1 MKCKRRPQT
10 YLLLSLKNL
19 GNWEKS
25 ASAKAQ
31 DKVKVAMIL
40 PKDGRQDRDSGI
52 IGGGGV
58 WPWLLMALGGNERL

>member
-1 MKCKRRPQT
+1 
-10 YLLLSLKNL
+10 LLLSLKNL

-52 IGGGGV
+52 IGGGGGSG
-58 WPWLLMALGGNERL
+58 PGF